1 MKKILLFSLALTAS
15 ASMLAQ
21 GAHDFKINEVYVAAP
36 ACCGSKAA
44 AQPDSCAEP
53 AAPCCAAQK
62 VSYQDEYGDSPSWIE
77 ILNTSY
83 STHDIRNCF
92 LTNDRR
98 VLDPDITT
106 PERIALMSVVQKGDE
121 RTSLSA
127 KERITFFADGHVN
140 RGTLHTRFTLTPG
153 QENWIAL
160 YDGNGVTL
168 LDSVT
173 VPAGLQP
180 NQSYARIYNKE
191 TDSYEWVVASGE
203 EVTPDA
209 SNEVGTQGEDKV
221 AEWKRSDPYGIAMT
235 IIAMGIVFVCL
246 ILLSEFFQVF
256 GWLFDRMAKLNRV
269 KAIRAIHEK
278 AEKLVVMAKDGTETR
293 GIEMENYAAA
303 IALALHEYTTGVH
316 DVESGVIT
324 IQHHDTE
331 WENKS
336 HLLRHAPSHHEPK
349 PAK

>member
-1 MKKILLFSLALTAS
+1 
-15 ASMLAQ
+15 MLAQ
-21 GAHDFKINEVYVAAP
+21 GAHDFKINEVYIAP
-36 ACCGSKAA
+36 ASCCMKAA
-44 AQPDSCAEP
+44 ADDSCAMP
-53 AAPCCAAQK
+53 AGTCQAER
-62 VSYQDEYGDSPSWIE
+62 VSYQDEYGDTPSWIE
-77 ILNTSY
+77 IFNTSY
-83 STHDIRNCF
+83 STHEIRNCF
-92 LTNDRR
+92 LTNDPR

-106 PERIALMSVVQKGDE
+106 PERIALMSPVPKGDA
-121 RTSLSA
+121 RTNLTA
-127 KERITFFADGHVN
+127 RQHITFFADGHIN
-140 RGTLHTRFTLTPG
+140 RGTLHTNFTLTPG
-153 QENWIAL
+153 QDNWIAL

-173 VPAGLQP
+173 VPASLQP
-180 NQSYARIYNKE
+180 NQSYARVYNKE
-191 TDSYEWVVASGE
+191 TDTYEWKIATGE

-209 SNEVGTQGEDKV
+209 SNQIGEQSEDKV

-246 ILLSEFFQVF
+246 ILLSEFFQIF
-256 GWLFDRMAKLNRV
+256 GWIFDRMAKLNRV
-269 KAIRAIHEK
+269 KAIRAIREK
-278 AEKLVVMAKDGTETR
+278 AGKLVIMAKDGTETR

-336 HLLRHAPSHHEPK
+336 HLLRHAPAHHEPK
-349 PAK
+349 PTK